1 LPPYQNTGKT
11 LIQKVFSES
20 DSSFTAPRPGHNI
33 LWEMG
38 KNGQKEEALII
49 IPFFNLIYSVK
60 RKKSGLKSCIFNF
73 SFS

>member
-1 LPPYQNTGKT
+1 
-11 LIQKVFSES
+11 LIQKFFNRS

-38 KNGQKEEALII
+38 KNGQKVEALII
-49 IPFFNLIYSVK
+49 IPFFNKICSEEK
-60 RKKSGLKSCIFNF
+60 RETGLKSYRFKF